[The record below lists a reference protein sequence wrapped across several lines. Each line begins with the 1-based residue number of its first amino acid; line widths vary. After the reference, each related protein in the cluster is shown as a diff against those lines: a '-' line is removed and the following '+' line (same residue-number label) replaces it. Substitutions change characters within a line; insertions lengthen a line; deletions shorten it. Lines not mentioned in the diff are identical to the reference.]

1 MKKTLIGILLLV
13 LMQSYGCLV
22 VENISYSI
30 KLNENGG
37 GQATLTFV
45 DIQSDAIGNNE
56 FDEDK
61 DLLFNYI
68 LKSEDFLKSM
78 NDEGKSISGREL
90 IPQDG
95 KLNGKVV
102 YTFEDITRV
111 EGMRKEG
118 GFIYLTLQ
126 LEDSVAA
133 TNGEMVITSEYKR
146 IIWEAGTKEL
156 TFTVLSA
163 DPERVTRPL
172 LPFYKK

>member
-22 VENISYSI
+22 VENISYTI
-30 KLNENGG
+30 KLQENGG

-68 LKSEDFLKSM
+68 LKSDDFVKSM
-78 NDEGKSISGREL
+78 TDEGKKVTRREL
-90 IPQDG
+90 IPQEGRLD
-95 KLNGKVV
+95 GKVV

-111 EGMRKEG
+111 EGLRKEG

-126 LEDSVAA
+126 IEDSVSA
-133 TNGEMVITSEYKR
+133 TNGEMVVTDEYKR
-146 IIWEAGTKEL
+146 ILWEAGTKEL
-156 TFTVLSA
+156 MFTVISA